1 MLLTGIWWRGLAGA
15 NPVAVLLGAAGVA
28 VIPEA
33 RIPGDATAWA
43 VLNIVGVFDQ
53 PLDNDLGD
61 GMLHLA
67 SRLIRLLGGNSEHG
81 NEKPAE
87 CLVPGDDIL
96 RELTYTG
103 RIFNGVEA
111 REMGFVT
118 KVVEDP
124 RAAALEV

>member
-1 MLLTGIWWRGLAGA
+1 MLLTAIWWRGLTRA

-67 SRLIRLLGGNSEHG
+67 SCLIRFLARHPKHG
-81 NEKPAE
+81 NEKTAE
-87 CLVPGDDIL
+87 RLVPGDDIL
-96 RELTYTG
+96 RELTPGGSQGYQIVG
-103 RIFNGVEA
+103 SIVDEPLSGEA
-111 REMGFVT
+111 
-118 KVVEDP
+118 
-124 RAAALEV
+124 A